1 MTRVIM
7 GQGYIRIAVVVKSSN
22 LFKNTSGTVIK
33 VILTNSSGV
42 CLSVDGDVDD
52 DDEDVGDDVSDEEIY
67 SRELID
73 GNIYV
78 LECVKNVRWSTHLP
92 ISSSG
97 KHYILHC
104 TKHLIC
110 RTSVLLHV
118 RSPQESLICGC
129 ILIWLRRMFFCVIVL
144 FLVFYNVSLFKSC
157 ITISYLWKEVILD
170 IYLCLSVS
178 IGSVDALWHCVFNDH
193 DTSRGVSCN
202 LSMRRVAGAFSP
214 RTFANICVLQ
224 LMFVL
229 LCLYMIVFCNI
240 SYCCPFFV
248 QYIGFGLVMQVY
260 SLWSLLMRWQQ
271 L

>member
-1 MTRVIM
+1 MSMMMMRMLMMTSLT
-7 GQGYIRIAVVVKSSN
+7 K
-22 LFKNTSGTVIK
+22 KNTAG
-33 VILTNSSGV
+33 NS
-42 CLSVDGDVDD
+42 LMA
-52 DDEDVGDDVSDEEIY
+52 IY
-67 SRELID
+67 MF
-73 GNIYV
+73 

-144 FLVFYNVSLFKSC
+144 FLVFYNISLFKSC